1 MSPLAGLRIA
11 LVGPLPPPAGGM
23 ATQTAQLARLL
34 REEGAEV
41 RLVQVNAPYR
51 PAWIG
56 RVRGLRAGAR
66 LLPYMTQLWQAAG
79 WADVMHVMANSGWA
93 WHLFAA
99 PAIQLAALRACP
111 VVVNYRGGEAAD
123 FLARSASRVLPVLRR
138 ASSLVVPSGF
148 LREVFAR
155 HGVDAEVVPNIID
168 LARFRPDDT
177 PLDRRAPHIVVAR
190 HLEAIY
196 GIDTAL
202 RAFAL
207 VRRQLPDARMTI
219 AGQGPEAARL
229 RALASELGVAASVDF
244 CGQLDREP
252 MAALL
257 RRAAVSLN
265 ASRVDNM
272 PNSVLEALAS
282 GVPVVSTNV
291 GGVPWLVRDGQ
302 TALLVPPDDP
312 LAMAAA
318 LVRVLGDA
326 VLASALASAGRAE
339 VQAYGWPRVREQWS
353 AVYGRLRRAP
363 APRARAA

>member
-1 MSPLAGLRIA
+1 MSGLRIA

-34 REEGAEV
+34 TAEGAEV
-41 RLVQVNAPYR
+41 RIVQVNAPYR

-56 RVRGLRAGAR
+56 RVRGVRAGAR
-66 LLPYMTQLWQAAG
+66 LLPYSMRLWQAAG

-99 PAIQLAALRACP
+99 PAIRLAARRACP

-123 FLARSASRVLPVLRR
+123 FLARSAARVLPVLRR
-138 ASSLVVPSGF
+138 ASALVVPSGF
-148 LREVFAR
+148 LRDVFAR
-155 HGVDAEVVPNIID
+155 HGVDAEIVPNIID
-168 LARFRPDDT
+168 LARFSPDGT
-177 PLDRRAPHIVVAR
+177 PLERREPRIVIAR
-190 HLEAIY
+190 HLEPIY

-207 VRRQLPDARMTI
+207 ARRELPAARMTV

-229 RALASELGVAASVDF
+229 RVLAGELGLAASVDF
-244 CGQLDREP
+244 CGQLDRDA

-257 RRAAVSLN
+257 RSAAVSLN
-265 ASRVDNM
+265 PSRVDNM
-272 PNSVLEALAS
+272 PNSVLEAQAS
-282 GVPVVSTNV
+282 GVPVVSTAV

-312 LAMAAA
+312 PAMAVA
-318 LVRVLGDA
+318 LVRLLTERE
-326 VLASALASAGRAE
+326 LASALASAGRAD
-339 VQAYGWPRVREQWS
+339 VQAYGWPRVREQWA
-353 AVYGRLRRAP
+353 AVYARARRAP
-363 APRARAA
+363 AAQARAA